1 MAQRRPTLARFRL
14 PEKCT
19 YAEYQR
25 IREGFQNDT
34 YLPDSSKALLIRAY
48 DAEWARVRAAQI
60 VEEASRSRD
69 DYEPPFALVPFKRKR

>member
-1 MAQRRPTLARFRL
+1 MTQRRPTLVRFRL

-25 IREGFQNDT
+25 IREGLQNDN
-34 YLPDSSKALLIRAY
+34 YLPDSSKALLLRTF
-48 DAEWARVRAAQI
+48 DTEWARVRAAQI
-60 VEEASRSRD
+60 TEEALRSRD